1 MFNTIKGGIATMK
14 FLKTAREWFDGKKTY
29 VAAASAAFAPAV
41 EVVKDFKNG
50 MSVFQ
55 IMSTGEWLA
64 LMGAL
69 SAVFIRNAVAKT
81 DAKVEQVAGQT
92 SDK

>member
-1 MFNTIKGGIATMK
+1 MK
-14 FLKTAREWFDGKKTY
+14 FLNTVKDWFDGKKTY
-29 VAAASAAFAPAV
+29 VAALGAAFAPAV

-81 DAKVEQVAGQT
+81 SNKVDQATGTPTQEE
-92 SDK
+92 